1 MLYLTGRLFGREYLD
16 KRAKEAVN
24 LVAKASG
31 EGRAIVRPN
40 IQVNYHS
47 FNNLPLIDLIL
58 HMNQCAWR
66 IHISINVQGG
76 GDYGVWDMT
85 VREREVATKF
95 VKLIQ
100 EQDQT
105 S

>member
-1 MLYLTGRLFGREYLD
+1 
-16 KRAKEAVN
+16 
-24 LVAKASG
+24 
-31 EGRAIVRPN
+31 
-40 IQVNYHS
+40 
-47 FNNLPLIDLIL
+47 
-58 HMNQCAWR
+58 MNQCAWR
-66 IHISINVQGG
+66 IYISINVQGG

-85 VREREVATKF
+85 AREREVATKF